1 MQRTRAPNCGFLIA
15 FHVNPKRGLWR
26 VRHRSSELLGSKTAT
41 MSFDPLSQ
49 VTNEPLSVS
58 AQAFQQ
64 LVVFRASTK
73 FTELPGVDTA
83 VEQACLSQVFDELL
97 DRLIV
102 GVLANPNKLW
112 VMSHF
117 QTALEAVQMEDTE
130 GREQFGVHLEQVMDI
145 LQIESSDGLLSFY
158 L

>member
-1 MQRTRAPNCGFLIA
+1 MN
-15 FHVNPKRGLWR
+15 H
-26 VRHRSSELLGSKTAT
+26 
-41 MSFDPLSQ
+41 DPLSQ
-49 VTNEPLSVS
+49 VINKPLLVS
-58 AQAFQQ
+58 AQALQQ

-83 VEQACLSQVFDELL
+83 VEQARLSQVLNELL

-102 GVLANPNKLW
+102 GIIANPNKLW
-112 VMSHF
+112 VMSQF

-130 GREQFGVHLEQVMDI
+130 SREHFGVHLEQVMDI
-145 LQIESSDGLLSFY
+145 LHIESSDGLLSSY